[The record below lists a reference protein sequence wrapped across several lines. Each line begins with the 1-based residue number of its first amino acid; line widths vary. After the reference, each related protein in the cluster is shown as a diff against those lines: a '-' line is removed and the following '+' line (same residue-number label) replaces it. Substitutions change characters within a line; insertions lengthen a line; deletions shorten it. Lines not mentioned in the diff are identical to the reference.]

1 MTKNELIKEVTER
14 TGVTREVVECVIDTF
29 ISSIKNHVENG
40 ERIMLREF
48 ASFQMKEK
56 KAYYATNIHA
66 RERMLVPASREPSIR
81 VSVVWRAEVIKKS
94 RNEEKTLLAE
104 LEG

>member
-1 MTKNELIKEVTER
+1 MTKSALIKEVAER
-14 TGVTREVVECVIDTF
+14 TGVTREVVDIVIDTF
-29 ISSIKNHVENG
+29 INSLKSHVEDG

-48 ASFQMKEK
+48 ASFYMRDK

-66 RERMLVPASREPSIR
+66 RERILVPAAREPSIR

-94 RNEEKTLLAE
+94 RNEQT
-104 LEG
+104 